1 MKFMFIDDLLWLATV
16 LCDLLEG
23 TNRII
28 YVVIVVDV
36 NKWIFLSTSQI

>member
-1 MKFMFIDDLLWLATV
+1 MKVMFIDDLLWLTTV
-16 LCDLLEG
+16 LCEMLMG

-36 NKWIFLSTSQI
+36 H